1 MARILTRSVF
11 FYLFILQTT
20 FPQAQTHTK
29 LHEFSIDDYKKINIP
44 SLDIL
49 FENAKE
55 NPVYELAKIK
65 EQVELINL
73 HREKKAWL
81 SYFSIR
87 GSYQYG
93 MFGNESTYTDV
104 YTPVFYNYSTA
115 AQNSFSIGVG
125 VSIPLDHLFDL
136 KGRTKKQ
143 KLLIKSAAIE
153 REIKY
158 EEMKK
163 EIINLYT
170 NILSQLN
177 VLKLNSENVSI
188 SNAQYAIAEKD
199 FTNGVIN
206 FGDLSQEKQRQ
217 TNTLQQYET
226 TKSEF
231 TKSLLIL
238 ELITNTPIIN
248 Q

>member
-1 MARILTRSVF
+1 MTRILTSCLFV
-11 FYLFILQTT
+11 YLFILQTT
-20 FPQAQTHTK
+20 FLQAQTHK
-29 LHEFSIDDYKKINIP
+29 LSEFTIDDYKKINIP
-44 SLDIL
+44 TLDVL

-55 NPVYELAKIK
+55 NPAYELAKIK
-65 EQVELINL
+65 EQVELINF
-73 HREKKAWL
+73 HKERKVWL

-104 YTPVFYNYSTA
+104 YTPVYYNYSTA
-115 AQNSFSIGVG
+115 AQNSYSIGIG
-125 VSIPLDHLFDL
+125 ISIPLDHLLDL
-136 KGRTKKQ
+136 RGRTKKQ

-163 EIINLYT
+163 EIINLYS
-170 NILSQLN
+170 NILLQLSI
-177 VLKLNSENVSI
+177 LKLNSENVSI

-199 FTNGVIN
+199 FTNGVIK

-217 TNTLQQYET
+217 TNILQQYET
-226 TKSEF
+226 IKSEF
-231 TKSLLIL
+231 MKSLLIL
-238 ELITNTPIIN
+238 ELMTNTPIIN